1 MILKK
6 LSILVLHNLLKL
18 TENLNS
24 VAQNGLP
31 NDALKVA
38 IEEYSVDVAY
48 RIQGD
53 VEISEIRSLTAFGS
67 NMNLVAMISA
77 AMWVKFFK

>member
-1 MILKK
+1 M
-6 LSILVLHNLLKL
+6 
-18 TENLNS
+18 
-24 VAQNGLP
+24 
-31 NDALKVA
+31 A

-77 AMWVKFFK
+77 AMWVKILYLKRYAKVILEEMMA